1 MWVRKRID
9 IGWSG
14 IGYGLLRCLFPG
26 NAVEHELR
34 IASQLPRPEE
44 AVICFS
50 VRSGFDLLLTAL
62 KFPEGSEI
70 LLSAMTLGHMADIV
84 RAHGLVPV
92 PVDLDPDTMAPDLNA
107 LERSIRP
114 ETRMLVVAHLF
125 GGRCRMERFVEICR
139 RRNILLIEDMAQA
152 FGSGRRWGGGQSDV
166 AMFSFGTIKTATAG
180 GGAVLR
186 VRDAE
191 LGNEMRM
198 AQAGYPL
205 QRRMPF
211 AIKLGRI
218 AYLKFLGYRFP
229 YGLFR
234 RLCGLLRIDADLV
247 LSRGTRAFPGT
258 DLIAMIRRR
267 PHPTL
272 LALINHRI
280 RQFDRRYLRR
290 KTMIR
295 RLLRD
300 ELSGIVDM
308 PGKNALAQTHW
319 VFPLCLGNSGEV
331 IRKLVAEG
339 FDATARQSME
349 VIHAPAGREE
359 MEPTRIAKIY
369 DHMFYLPTYPEMGER
384 EVMKMAQVLS
394 DILNG
399 VVGELGKQRL
409 RA

>member
-9 IGWSG
+9 IGWGG

-26 NAVEHELR
+26 KAVEHER
-34 IASQLPRPEE
+34 SIASQLPRPEE

-50 VRSGFDLLLTAL
+50 VRSGFDLLLKAL
-62 KFPEGSEI
+62 KFPAGSEI

-92 PVDLDPDTMAPDLNA
+92 PVDLDPDTMAPDMDA
-107 LERSIRP
+107 LERSISS
-114 ETRMLVVAHLF
+114 ESRMLVVAHLF
-125 GGRCRMERFVEICR
+125 GGRCRMERIVEICR

-191 LGNEMRM
+191 LANKMRV

-205 QRRMPF
+205 QRLSAF

-218 AYLKFLGYRFP
+218 AGLKFLGYQIP

-234 RLCGLLRIDADLV
+234 RFCGVFCIDADLV
-247 LSRGTRAFPGT
+247 LSRGTRAFPGA
-258 DLIAMIRRR
+258 DLIVMIRRR
-267 PHPTL
+267 PHP
-272 LALINHRI
+272 ALIALLSHRLS
-280 RQFDRRYLRR
+280 QFDSRYLRR
-290 KTMIR
+290 RTMIG

-319 VFPLCLGNSGEV
+319 VFPLCLENSGEV
-331 IRKLVAEG
+331 IRKLVTEG

-349 VIHAPAGREE
+349 VIEAPFVRGQIDPLRA
-359 MEPTRIAKIY
+359 PVIY
-369 DHMFYLPTYPEMGER
+369 QRMVYLPAYPEMGETEILR
-384 EVMKMAQVLS
+384 MAR
-394 DILNG
+394 IL
-399 VVGELGKQRL
+399 LDHIAKH
-409 RA
+409 

>member
-9 IGWSG
+9 IGWGG

-26 NAVEHELR
+26 KAVEHER
-34 IASQLPRPEE
+34 SIASQLPRPEE

-62 KFPEGSEI
+62 KFPAGSEI

-92 PVDLDPDTMAPDLNA
+92 PVDLDPDTMAPDMDA
-107 LERSIRP
+107 LERSISS
-114 ETRMLVVAHLF
+114 ESRMLVVAHLF
-125 GGRCRMERFVEICR
+125 GGRCRMERIVEICR

-152 FGSGRRWGGGQSDV
+152 FGSGRRWGSGQSDV

-191 LGNEMRM
+191 LANKMRV

-205 QRRMPF
+205 QRLSAF

-218 AYLKFLGYRFP
+218 AGLKFLGYQIP

-234 RLCGLLRIDADLV
+234 RFCGVLCIDADLV
-247 LSRGTRAFPGT
+247 LSRGTRAFPGA
-258 DLIAMIRRR
+258 DLIVMIRRR
-267 PHPTL
+267 PHP
-272 LALINHRI
+272 ALIALLSHRLS
-280 RQFDRRYLRR
+280 QFDSRYLRR
-290 KTMIR
+290 RTMIG

-319 VFPLCLGNSGEV
+319 VFPLCLENSGEV
-331 IRKLVAEG
+331 IRKLVTEG

-349 VIHAPAGREE
+349 VIEAPFGRGQID
-359 MEPTRIAKIY
+359 PLRAPVIY
-369 DHMFYLPTYPEMGER
+369 QRMVYLPAYPEMGETEILR
-384 EVMKMAQVLS
+384 MAR
-394 DILNG
+394 IL
-399 VVGELGKQRL
+399 LDHIAKH
-409 RA
+409 

>member
-9 IGWSG
+9 IGWGG

-26 NAVEHELR
+26 KAVEHER
-34 IASQLPRPEE
+34 SIASQLPRPEE

-50 VRSGFDLLLTAL
+50 VRSGFDLLLKAL
-62 KFPEGSEI
+62 KFPAGSEI

-92 PVDLDPDTMAPDLNA
+92 PVDLDPDTMAPDMDA
-107 LERSIRP
+107 LERSISS
-114 ETRMLVVAHLF
+114 ESRMLVVAHLF
-125 GGRCRMERFVEICR
+125 GGRCRMERIVEICR

-152 FGSGRRWGGGQSDV
+152 FGSVRRWGGGQSDV

-191 LGNEMRM
+191 LANKMRV

-205 QRRMPF
+205 QRLSAF

-218 AYLKFLGYRFP
+218 ACLKFLGYQIP

-234 RLCGLLRIDADLV
+234 RFCGVFCIDADLV
-247 LSRGTRAFPGT
+247 LSRGTRAFPGA
-258 DLIAMIRRR
+258 DLIVMIRRR
-267 PHPTL
+267 PHP
-272 LALINHRI
+272 ALIALLSHRLS
-280 RQFDRRYLRR
+280 QFDSRYLRR
-290 KTMIR
+290 RTMIG

-319 VFPLCLGNSGEV
+319 VFPLCLENSGEV
-331 IRKLVAEG
+331 IRKLVTEG

-349 VIHAPAGREE
+349 VIEAPFGRGQID
-359 MEPTRIAKIY
+359 PLRAPVIY
-369 DHMFYLPTYPEMGER
+369 QRMVYLPAYPEMGETEILR
-384 EVMKMAQVLS
+384 MAR
-394 DILNG
+394 IL
-399 VVGELGKQRL
+399 LDHIAKH
-409 RA
+409 

>member
-9 IGWSG
+9 IGWGG

-26 NAVEHELR
+26 KAVEHER
-34 IASQLPRPEE
+34 SIASQLPRPEE

-62 KFPEGSEI
+62 KFPAGSEI

-92 PVDLDPDTMAPDLNA
+92 PVDLDPDTMAPDMNA

-125 GGRCRMERFVEICR
+125 GGRCRMERIVEICR

-152 FGSGRRWGGGQSDV
+152 LGSGRRWGGGQSDV

-191 LGNEMRM
+191 LANKMRV

-205 QRRMPF
+205 QRLSAF

-218 AYLKFLGYRFP
+218 AGLKFLGYQIP
-229 YGLFR
+229 YGFFR
-234 RLCGLLRIDADLV
+234 RFCGVLCIDADLV
-247 LSRGTRAFPGT
+247 LSRGTRAFPGA
-258 DLIAMIRRR
+258 DLIVMIRRR
-267 PHPTL
+267 PHP
-272 LALINHRI
+272 ALIALLSHRLS
-280 RQFDRRYLRR
+280 QFDSRYLRR
-290 KTMIR
+290 RTMIG

-319 VFPLCLGNSGEV
+319 VFPLCLENSGEV
-331 IRKLVAEG
+331 IRKLVTEG

-349 VIHAPAGREE
+349 VIEAPFVRGQIDPLRA
-359 MEPTRIAKIY
+359 PVIY
-369 DHMFYLPTYPEMGER
+369 QRMVYLPAYPEMGETEILR
-384 EVMKMAQVLS
+384 MAR
-394 DILNG
+394 IL
-399 VVGELGKQRL
+399 LDHIAKH
-409 RA
+409 